1 MARRVPYPLRMRPT
15 PITRRSGFTLAEL
28 LLVIVVLALTFMI
41 SIRSVGDTLRRDR
54 VAKASA
60 ILGAD
65 IEQAFS
71 IAARQRMP
79 VMMVLNRSNKSFS
92 IIDRA
97 NPTMIYRTRS
107 FARTSAYAVDTLYAN
122 QDTIYIMPNGLATN
136 ALDLTLRV
144 STRGG
149 GTYTKSVRAS
159 LAGMVRVNNR

>member
-1 MARRVPYPLRMRPT
+1 MIEM
-15 PITRRSGFTLAEL
+15 
-28 LLVIVVLALTFMI
+28 IVVFVVFGLVVMI

-54 VAKASA
+54 VAKATD

-79 VMMVLNRSNKSFS
+79 VMMVLNRSNKTFS

-97 NPTMIYRTRS
+97 SPTKIYRRRS
-107 FARTSAYAVDTLYAN
+107 FARTADFGVDTMYAN
-122 QDTIYIMPNGLATN
+122 RDTIFIMPNGLATST
-136 ALDLTLRV
+136 LDLTLRIA
-144 STRGG
+144 TRGG
-149 GTYTKSVRAS
+149 GTYTKSVSAS

>member
-1 MARRVPYPLRMRPT
+1 M
-15 PITRRSGFTLAEL
+15 IEL
-28 LLVIVVLALTFMI
+28 LIVIIVAALILKI

-54 VAKASA
+54 VAKASL

-97 NPTMIYRTRS
+97 DPTMIYRTRS
-107 FARTSAYAVDTLYAN
+107 FARTSAYAVDTMYAN
-122 QDTIYIMPNGLATN
+122 RDTIYIMPNGLATQ
-136 ALDLTLRV
+136 ALNLTLRV
-144 STRGG
+144 STAGG
-149 GTYTKSVRAS
+149 VPYTKSVRAS
-159 LAGMVRVNNR
+159 LAGMVLVNNR